1 TPSSSVSSRTNRG
14 FVTCTAE
21 KAQELLD
28 RETRA
33 TPILL
38 QPIPQR
44 GIPDQLVNRSADQM
58 GGGLRSRAQQQ
69 KDHRDYFVGADA
81 PAFHFNAHELGY
93 QTNLLHAR
101 GRAAVAPRG
110 SVSSTKGP
118 ASCAGRRT
126 RG

>member
-1 TPSSSVSSRTNRG
+1 MCRFGRRSRSSRSGCSFAWGSILAAASMAMIRAPFFNRTPSSSVAPRTNRG

-81 PAFHFNAHELGY
+81 PAFHFNAH
-93 QTNLLHAR
+93 
-101 GRAAVAPRG
+101 
-110 SVSSTKGP
+110 
-118 ASCAGRRT
+118 
-126 RG
+126 